1 MANSHKHTRLVNY
14 GRKPSRHSFAFKL
27 WFIIPMAACL
37 AFIAALILGN
47 TLGEMVP
54 PSDTE
59 ASEPAAEP
67 APVPPG
73 VGGVNVIADF
83 VSLRSITY
91 GTATEVAKQIAD
103 GASAVSMELFD
114 TSGRP
119 YYQSSVASSFGKPCG
134 ELTLKNT
141 FKPISERSL
150 YASVLFP
157 SSLLSVTDK
166 NRTATESAYEATLA
180 KELFLSG
187 ADEIV
192 VYFSPLGSGDS
203 VVSDTFWQL
212 MTEYIS
218 TMRIHSSGLR
228 VGIVLS
234 VTDIGNHS
242 GSGELEKLCATAD
255 FCAVDL
261 TGFGDTDKLTSSLLT
276 IAPTAMRHDMRFII
290 SEGGKSEEF
299 IAAQAELF
307 DKLGAKNI
315 QYAEIFTQ

>member
-14 GRKPSRHSFAFKL
+14 GRKHGRRTFAFRL
-27 WFIIPMAACL
+27 WFIIPIAACL
-37 AFIAALILGN
+37 AFVAALILGN
-47 TLGEMVP
+47 ALGEMVP

-59 ASEPAAEP
+59 ASESAEEP
-67 APVPPG
+67 TPTPPG
-73 VGGVNVIADF
+73 VGGADIIADF
-83 VSLRSITY
+83 VSLRGITY

-114 TSGRP
+114 PSGRP

-134 ELTLKNT
+134 DLTLKNT
-141 FKPISERSL
+141 FKPIAERSL

-157 SSLLSVTDK
+157 SSLLSVTDENK
-166 NRTATESAYEATLA
+166 TATESAYEATLA

-192 VYFSPLGSGDS
+192 VYFAPLGKGDP
-203 VVSDTFWQL
+203 VASDTFWKL

-218 TMRIHSSGLR
+218 AMRIQSNGLR
-228 VGIVLS
+228 IGIVLS
-234 VTDIGNHS
+234 VSDVKDHS
-242 GSGELEKLCATAD
+242 GSAELEKLCATAD

-261 TGFGDTDKLTSSLLT
+261 TGFDDTDKLTSSLLS
-276 IAPTAMRHDMRFII
+276 IAPTAMRHSMRLII
-290 SEGGKSEEF
+290 SENGKSEEF
-299 IAAQAELF
+299 VSAQADLL

-315 QYAEIFTQ
+315 QYAEILTQ